1 MISSPTGKGCLTT
14 NLAYTEIRAVPV
26 TKLPVHSV
34 FVRECRETIRICTN
48 LRSFH
53 CVVPNV
59 LSMLLPGLQEK
70 ERLEKVRIFAN
81 LLPDQAKMLV
91 NIKNLQHLSLEF
103 ASWSVVDLLPSWTQ
117 SLASTLTSLTLYVR
131 PLLVLT
137 FFP

>member
-1 MISSPTGKGCLTT
+1 
-14 NLAYTEIRAVPV
+14 
-26 TKLPVHSV
+26 
-34 FVRECRETIRICTN
+34 
-48 LRSFH
+48 
-53 CVVPNV
+53 
-59 LSMLLPGLQEK
+59 MLLPGLQEK